1 MNEAY
6 QAALTSAAVFDR
18 STVGKLSLIGPDA
31 VPFLHNLC
39 TNDIKSLKVGEGCE
53 AYLCDPR
60 AKVLHQ
66 FWSYRVEKGLWLET
80 VTGRNTEL
88 FKALD
93 RYLIS
98 EQVEI
103 TDRTLE
109 YVQFHVAGPTAK
121 RAVDV
126 VNSEIP
132 ELNIFQFIEKE
143 YGQIRRRDVLGITG
157 YDVLTDLTGH
167 NDALIEGYRHARAVP
182 GDAATY
188 ETLRVEAGSPEY
200 GKDIDETRFVM
211 EVARAERAVSFTKG
225 CFPGQEPI
233 VMARDRAGFVNRA
246 FLGMKVLEGGP
257 IAHGTKLT
265 ANGVEV
271 GIITSSVLS
280 PRLNAP
286 LALGY
291 VKRGHQER
299 GTKLQAGDQPVE
311 LLGFPPLAGI

>member
-1 MNEAY
+1 VNEAY

-39 TNDIKSLKVGEGCE
+39 TNDIKSLKVGQGCE

-66 FWSYRVEKGLWLET
+66 FWVDRTAEGLRLET
-80 VTGRNTEL
+80 VPGRDDTL

-98 EQVEI
+98 EQLEI
-103 TDRTLE
+103 TNETGRLK
-109 YVQFHVAGPTAK
+109 QFHVAGTIARPMLKQHFNTAMPK
-121 RAVDV
+121 EEFSHIAINTTLIRHR
-126 VNSEIP
+126 
-132 ELNIFQFIEKE
+132 NI
-143 YGQIRRRDVLGITG
+143 LGVEG
-157 YDVLTDLTGH
+157 FDLIGG
-167 NDALIEGYRHARAVP
+167 DIALSLPV
-182 GDAATY
+182 GDEATY
-188 ETLRVEAGSPEY
+188 ETLRIEAGSPEY
-200 GKDIDETRFVM
+200 GKDIDDTRFVM
-211 EVARAERAVSFTKG
+211 ELPNAARAVSFTKG

-246 FLGMKVLEGGP
+246 FLGLKVLEGGP
-257 IAHGTKLT
+257 IPHGTKLT
-265 ANGVEV
+265 RDGQEV
-271 GIITSSVLS
+271 GIVTSSTFS

-286 LALGY
+286 LAIGY

-311 LLGFPPLAGI
+311 ILGYPPLAGI

>member
-1 MNEAY
+1 VNEAY
-6 QAALTSAAVFDR
+6 QAALTSAAIFDR
-18 STVGKLSLIGPDA
+18 SAVGKLSLIGPDA

-39 TNDIKSLKVGEGCE
+39 TNDIKSLKLGEGCE

-66 FWSYRVEKGLWLET
+66 FWVDRVADGLRLET
-80 VTGRNTEL
+80 VPARDEAL

-98 EQVEI
+98 EQLEI
-103 TDRTLE
+103 TNETNRLK
-109 YVQFHVAGPTAK
+109 QFHIAGSNART
-121 RAVDV
+121 
-126 VNSEIP
+126 S
-132 ELNIFQFIEKE
+132 LEKYFNTTLPLTE
-143 YGQIRRRDVLGITG
+143 FAHFVINNTLIRRRDILGLEGFDLIGGDIT
-157 YDVLTDLTGH
+157 LTLP
-167 NDALIEGYRHARAVP
+167 V

-188 ETLRVEAGSPEY
+188 ETLRIEAGSPVY

-211 EVARAERAVSFTKG
+211 ELPNAARAVSFTKG

-257 IAHGTKLT
+257 VPHGTKLT
-265 ANGVEV
+265 NNGVEV
-271 GIITSSVLS
+271 GIITSSTLS

>member
-1 MNEAY
+1 MNPAY
-6 QAALTSAAVFDR
+6 QAALTDVAIFDR
-18 STVGKLSLIGPDA
+18 SVVGKLSLIGLDA

-39 TNDIKSLKVGEGCE
+39 TNDIKNLKVGDGCE

-66 FWSYRVEKGLWLET
+66 LWVDRTALGLRLET
-80 VTGRNTEL
+80 VPGQDEALNKT
-88 FKALD
+88 LD

-103 TDRTLE
+103 INETNMLK
-109 YVQFHVAGPTAK
+109 QFHIAGPKAGSILAESLKIVIPQQEFSHTT
-121 RAVDV
+121 
-126 VNSEIP
+126 VN
-132 ELNIFQFIEKE
+132 NMRV
-143 YGQIRRRDVLGITG
+143 RRRDILGLKG
-157 YDVLTDLTGH
+157 YDLIGGDI
-167 NDALIEGYRHARAVP
+167 ALSLPA
-182 GDAATY
+182 GDTATY

-246 FLGMKVLEGGP
+246 FLGMKVLEGGVIP
-257 IAHGTKLT
+257 HGTKLT
-265 ANGVEV
+265 NNGQDV
-271 GIITSSVLS
+271 GIVTSSVLS

-286 LALGY
+286 LAIGY

-299 GTKLQAGDQPVE
+299 GTKLLAGDQPVE
-311 LLGFPPLAGI
+311 LLGFPPLLGN